1 VVIYGLKKSREPTKM
16 IQQAIAK
23 IVDNTDLAQEEMTS
37 AMEEVMSGGAT
48 DAQIAA
54 FITALRMK
62 GETVDEITAAASVM
76 REKATVIDAGGGV
89 VVDTCGTGGDSS
101 GTFNI
106 STTAAFIVAGA
117 GVKVAKH
124 GNRSVSSRSGSA
136 DVLKSLG
143 VNIEVEVACVED
155 CLKEAGIGFLF
166 APLLHGAM
174 KYAIGPRRE
183 IAIRTIFNILGPL
196 TNPAKADCQVMGVF
210 DAGLTEK
217 LARVLGRLGS
227 RHAMVVHGSDGLDE
241 ITLSGTSR
249 ISELKDG
256 KVSTYDLDPA
266 SLGLKT
272 CSTEDIK
279 GGDSA
284 ENAIITEAVLKGE
297 KGPKREISLLN
308 AAAALVVAGMASD
321 MKDGLAVAAESV
333 DSGAAYRKLEL
344 LREITGRQAGT
355 V

>member
-1 VVIYGLKKSREPTKM
+1 MGFEM
-16 IQQAIAK
+16 IQQAISK
-23 IVDNTDLAQEEMTS
+23 IVEKTDLSQVEMVLV
-37 AMEEVMSGGAT
+37 MEEVMSGGAS
-48 DAQIAA
+48 DAQIAS

-62 GETVDEITAAASVM
+62 GETVDEITGAATVM

-124 GNRSVSSRSGSA
+124 GNRSVSSKSGSA

-143 VNIEVEVACVED
+143 VNIEVDVACVED
-155 CLKEAGIGFLF
+155 CLKDAGIGFLF

-174 KYAIGPRRE
+174 KHAIGPRRE

-196 TNPAKADCQVMGVF
+196 TNPAKAECQVMGVF
-210 DAGLTEK
+210 DEGLTEN
-217 LARVLGRLGS
+217 LAKVLGKLGS

-241 ITLSGTSR
+241 ITLTGTSR

-256 KVSTYDLDPA
+256 EVTTYDFDPA
-266 SLGLKT
+266 SLGLEI
-272 CSTEDIK
+272 CSLKELR
-279 GGDSA
+279 GGDSV
-284 ENAIITEAVLKGE
+284 ENAAITEGILKGDM
-297 KGPKREISLLN
+297 GPMRDISLLN
-308 AAAALVVAGMASD
+308 ASAALVVAGKVDD
-321 MKDGLAVAAESV
+321 MKDGLALAAKSV
-333 DSGAAYRKLEL
+333 DSGEAYKKLEL
-344 LREITGRQAGT
+344 LRKITKT
-355 V
+355 D